1 MSEPFEL
8 KAAGGALVFKPLAKT
23 VDQTNADSF
32 LAPMSARAAE
42 GFKLAL
48 DLSELRFLNSAGL
61 GAVVML
67 VRDLKQAGG
76 ELRICSPTPTVRAL
90 FKMVRLENIA
100 AIDDSVDAAL
110 AAFGAEASEG
120 G

>member
-1 MSEPFEL
+1 MSEPYEL
-8 KAAGGALVFKPLAKT
+8 NERGGALVFKPLAKT

-32 LAPMSARAAE
+32 LAPLAARAAE

-76 ELRICSPTPTVRAL
+76 ELRICAPTPTVRAL

-100 AIDDSVDAAL
+100 AIDDSVADAL
-110 AAFGAEASEG
+110 RAFGAEGPEG